1 MVFSEG
7 FEALGVE
14 EHCAKEIKIKAKE
27 IGFRAETIFMISK
40 YVVELDYGFFMISE
54 CIVFPENFCLPIS
67 NSKNILKSEI
77 KVQIGYL

>member
-7 FEALGVE
+7 SETFEVE
-14 EHCAKEIKIKAKE
+14 EHCAKEIKINAKE
-27 IGFRAETIFMISK
+27 IGFRAEITFIIIK
-40 YVVELDYGFFMISE
+40 YVVGLNYGFFIISE